1 MKKILTLSLAI
12 AVTMVSFANDAPSR
26 LTVAAMGKNNVRVT
40 VDETKISKQV
50 GESGSAFDNLA
61 PGYHTV
67 RIYQFGRMVYS
78 AAVQIKPMYT
88 LSIVLDN
95 QGRAIVEEQPMKA
108 TDCNVQYTAAYE
120 PAISYG
126 DFAGIKHM
134 MAAEKSEQKRLAI
147 AEKAIDENG
156 LSSIQ
161 VKEMALLFANESAR
175 LEFAKYAYGKT
186 VDKNNY
192 ILVCNTFPFGDNKAD
207 LTNYI
212 NNYR

>member
-26 LTVAAMGKNNVRVT
+26 LTVATMGKNNVRVT
-40 VDETKISKQV
+40 VDETKMSKQV
-50 GESGSAFDNLA
+50 GESGSAFDNLT

-78 AAVQIKPMYT
+78 AAVQIKPMYS
-88 LSIVLDN
+88 LSIVLNN
-95 QGRAIVEEQPMKA
+95 QGKVIVEEQPLK
-108 TDCNVQYTAAYE
+108 TDDCNVQYTSYD
-120 PAISYG
+120 PAISFG
-126 DFAGIKHM
+126 DFTGIKSM
-134 MAAEKSEQKRLAI
+134 MASERNEQKRLVI

-161 VKEMALLFANESAR
+161 VKEMALLFGNESTR

-207 LTNYI
+207 LNNYI
-212 NNYR
+212 INYR